1 MARARRITIQGAGHG
16 VASMSDELEQA
27 KVRLTQGRLL
37 LEKHKPRTV
46 DPARQSKK
54 LIRDLDLTIA
64 GMEKYL
70 ALLRK
75 QPRL

>member
-1 MARARRITIQGAGHG
+1 
-16 VASMSDELEQA
+16 MSDELESA
-27 KVRLTQGRLL
+27 KTRLTQGRLL
-37 LEKHKPRTV
+37 LEKHKTHYV

-54 LIRDLDLTIA
+54 LVKDLDLTIA

-75 QPRL
+75 SPRP

>member
-1 MARARRITIQGAGHG
+1 
-16 VASMSDELEQA
+16 MSDELEKA
-27 KVRLTQGRLL
+27 KARLSHGRLL
-37 LEKHKPRTV
+37 LEQHKPRHI

-54 LIRDLDLTIA
+54 LVKDLDVTIA

-70 ALLRK
+70 AMLRK

>member
-1 MARARRITIQGAGHG
+1 
-16 VASMSDELEQA
+16 MSDELERA

-37 LEKHKPRTV
+37 LERHKPRTV

-54 LIRDLDLTIA
+54 LIRDMDLTVA

-70 ALLRK
+70 AMLRK
-75 QPRL
+75 EPRL